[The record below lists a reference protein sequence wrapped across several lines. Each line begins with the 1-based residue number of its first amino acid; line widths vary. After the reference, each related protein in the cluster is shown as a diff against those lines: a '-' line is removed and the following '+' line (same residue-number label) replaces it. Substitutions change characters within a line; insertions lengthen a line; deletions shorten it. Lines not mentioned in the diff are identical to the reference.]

1 MAVVKMSDIAQRV
14 GVSVA
19 AVSMA
24 LNGRPGVSDAMRK
37 RIIAEAKACG
47 YDMQR
52 LSVSADKK
60 KRIVVYYAD
69 YPEELDNAYSISNVR
84 TSFMKGIAQAA
95 EASKVEFT
103 QIYSK
108 TGRFE
113 ASDIPQG
120 TDGVLIVSVFWNEDL
135 PERIEAFGLPC
146 VVVGNCFPGRK
157 IHTVAYDNRGAIE
170 QVMQQLYNAGHRRVG
185 FIRTDLTC
193 QNYED
198 RFGGWL
204 CAAHRLGMESGPFCI
219 GNGNPEAIYEAL
231 IPWLPEQLA
240 GGTTA
245 FITWNDYVAMA
256 ILRALRSCGATP
268 GRDVAVVG
276 FDDMPFAALSD
287 PPLSTVRLQ
296 ETELSATAMACLVD
310 LIDHPTQ
317 PVIHHLLPLEFIQ
330 RESLCPA
337 PTVK

>member
-14 GVSVA
+14 GVSIA

-37 RIIAEAKACG
+37 RIIAEAEACG
-47 YDMQR
+47 YDMNR

-60 KRIVVYYAD
+60 KRIIVYYAD

-84 TSFMKGIAQAA
+84 TSFMKGLDQVA
-95 EASKVEFT
+95 ESKNIEFT
-103 QIYSK
+103 QMYSK
-108 TGRFE
+108 TGSFE
-113 ASDIPQG
+113 ASDIPPG

-135 PERIEAFGLPC
+135 PERIAACGLPC
-146 VVVGNCFPGRK
+146 VVVGKSFPGRK
-157 IHTVAYDNRGAIE
+157 LHTVSYDNFGAIE

-185 FIRTDLTC
+185 FVRTDLTC

-198 RFGGWL
+198 RFSGWL
-204 CAAHRLGMESGPFCI
+204 SAAHRLGMTPGPVFE
-219 GNGNPEAIYEAL
+219 GQGNPEDIYEAL
-231 IPWLPEQLA
+231 LPWLPEQLA
-240 GGTTA
+240 NGTSA

-256 ILRALRSCGATP
+256 MMRALRSCGATP
-268 GRDVAVVG
+268 GQNVAVVG

-287 PPLSTVRLQ
+287 PPLATVRLQ
-296 ETELSATAMACLVD
+296 ETDLSATAMTYLID

-317 PVIHHLLPLEFIQ
+317 PVTHRLLPLEFVP
-330 RESLCPA
+330 RESFCPA
-337 PTVK
+337 PER